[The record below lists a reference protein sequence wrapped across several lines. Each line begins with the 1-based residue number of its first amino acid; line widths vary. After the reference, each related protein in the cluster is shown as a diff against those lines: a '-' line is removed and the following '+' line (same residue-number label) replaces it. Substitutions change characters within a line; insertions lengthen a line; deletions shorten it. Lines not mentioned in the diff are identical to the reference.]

1 MGFLKNRTVK
11 IALLLVAAL
20 LSGVAAAAVSYDAAS
35 PLTKAVGLIFSPLQ
49 SVSARLADSFESSTG
64 GFVSSSALKR
74 RIEELELENE
84 NLRVL
89 LVDNEKMKQ
98 QIASYESILG
108 VKEEMPGLEITPA
121 AVIARDPAELFRAFV
136 INKGSA
142 QGIKVNDPVIFGR
155 NLVGVV
161 KEVNLTTS
169 LVRTVLD
176 PKVSISAY
184 EVRSRED
191 GYIENTARLALSEF
205 CCLAGLERTTAVL
218 PGGLVCTSGI
228 GGIFPRDLI
237 IGTVTEL
244 GDRETDISSYAV
256 VKPEVD
262 FAGLIDVFVITS
274 FLGQGE

>member
-11 IALLLVAAL
+11 IALLLVVVL
-20 LSGVAAAAVSYDAAS
+20 LAGVAAAAVSHDAAS
-35 PLTKAVGLIFSPLQ
+35 PLTKAVSLIFSPLQ
-49 SVSARLADSFESSTG
+49 SVSARLADSFNSFNG
-64 GFVSSSALKR
+64 GFVSSGAYVR
-74 RIEELELENE
+74 RIGELELEIE
-84 NLRVL
+84 NYRGM
-89 LVDNEKMKQ
+89 LVDYEKMKQ
-98 QIASYESILG
+98 QIALYENILG
-108 VKEEMPGLEITPA
+108 VREEMPGLEICPA

-142 QGIKVNDPVIFGR
+142 QGIKVNDPVIYGKQ
-155 NLVGVV
+155 LVGVV

-169 LVRTVLD
+169 LVRTILD
-176 PKVSISAY
+176 PQVNIGAY

-218 PGGLVCTSGI
+218 PGGLVCTSGV
-228 GGIFPRDLI
+228 GGVFPRDLI